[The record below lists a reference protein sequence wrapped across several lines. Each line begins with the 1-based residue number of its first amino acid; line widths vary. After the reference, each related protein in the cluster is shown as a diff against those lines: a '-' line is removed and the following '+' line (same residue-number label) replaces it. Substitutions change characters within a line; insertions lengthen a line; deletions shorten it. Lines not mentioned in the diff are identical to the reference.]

1 MERIITIILI
11 VSFMALNIGCG
22 DTKRIDGYEYD
33 TYGLLNESEK
43 KNPNIEYRVIVGNII
58 WSAILVETVIAPI
71 YFLGFSIYEPV
82 DKKNKKGKKP
92 KGAL

>member
-33 TYGLLNESEK
+33 TYGLLNENSCCPE
-43 KNPNIEYRVIVGNII
+43 E
-58 WSAILVETVIAPI
+58 S
-71 YFLGFSIYEPV
+71 
-82 DKKNKKGKKP
+82 
-92 KGAL
+92 